1 MPSAELLGLLREV
14 AEEAVEERYAH
25 LDLKRHE
32 KEAYW
37 PDEELIGYSRKAM
50 AREIAETRRLI
61 AQETARRERISQ
73 LIQQEHTEW
82 QRTLSKG

>member
-1 MPSAELLGLLREV
+1 
-14 AEEAVEERYAH
+14 
-25 LDLKRHE
+25 
-32 KEAYW
+32 
-37 PDEELIGYSRKAM
+37 M